1 MRNAEC
7 GIERAGSIPSD
18 HLSSRKSLD
27 PFRIPHSTLRNSMTL
42 GLLIFAA
49 TYVLIAVQR
58 LPFLRL
64 NRPAASLLGAVAMVV
79 LGVLPLRDAYAAIDF
94 DVLVFLLGLMLIVGY
109 LEVGKFFE
117 WAAEWIL
124 QRART
129 PERLL
134 LGVVVGGGLLSA
146 LFVNDTICLV
156 ITPVLLAAV
165 GPLRVKPNPYLIG
178 LAMGA
183 NVGSVLSITGNPQNM
198 LVGIWSGASFGGF
211 LAPMLPVGAGGLAI
225 TYGYLRWAFRAE
237 LREPFRERLEAVP
250 VTLDRPLVLK
260 ALGLVG
266 GAVIAWL
273 GGGSLPLV
281 AITAGAVMVAIAQR
295 DPAYAIDRVEWSLLL
310 FFASLFVV
318 MRGLDQTGAV
328 AWIDDH
334 ALRLVQDGSPWRAT
348 MVVSGV
354 MAVLSNLIS
363 NVPAVLLWRT
373 TLPTIPNPDLM
384 WRVLAMSSTF
394 AGKLLLIGSV
404 AELIV
409 ARRAQAR
416 GVLVGFVEYARIGV
430 PVTLLTLV
438 WGIAV
443 LVVMG

>member
-1 MRNAEC
+1 
-7 GIERAGSIPSD
+7 
-18 HLSSRKSLD
+18 
-27 PFRIPHSTLRNSMTL
+27 MTP

-49 TYVLIAVQR
+49 TYVLIAAQR

-124 QRART
+124 ARART

-156 ITPVLLAAV
+156 VTPVLLAAL

-183 NVGSVLSITGNPQNM
+183 NVGSVVSVTGNPQNM

-211 LAPMLPVGAGGLAI
+211 LAHMLPVGVGGLAI
-225 TYGYLRWAFRAE
+225 TYAYLRWAYRAE
-237 LREPFRERLEAVP
+237 LREPFRERLETVP

-260 ALGLVG
+260 ALALFGA
-266 GAVIAWL
+266 AVIAWL

-281 AITAGAVMVAIAQR
+281 AITAGAVMVAVAQR

-310 FFASLFVV
+310 FFASLFVEELV
-318 MRGLDQTGAV
+318 AV
-328 AWIDDH
+328 AGRLHGAGQLALERGGGRQWRDGHPVKPDLERPGRHSVAPYRADH
-334 ALRLVQDGSPWRAT
+334 PQPGFDVARPRHELHLRGEPAPHRLDGESHRGRARPDPGRT
-348 MVVSGV
+348 RRVRRVRADRRAGDTLDPRVGDRRAGCDGLIPQRVYRVVS
-354 MAVLSNLIS
+354 
-363 NVPAVLLWRT
+363 
-373 TLPTIPNPDLM
+373 
-384 WRVLAMSSTF
+384 
-394 AGKLLLIGSV
+394 
-404 AELIV
+404 
-409 ARRAQAR
+409 RAA
-416 GVLVGFVEYARIGV
+416 
-430 PVTLLTLV
+430 
-438 WGIAV
+438 
-443 LVVMG
+443 